1 MSHRFPA
8 CVWPGSPVS
17 PGRCLRSFACLGILA
32 WGTSIFVCAQATQGP
47 PTVEAQ
53 PKQSPDAVDPSAN
66 RPLDAN
72 QLMKLKDQQAKRRS
86 YDAANMERKRQ
97 LTEDSAL
104 LLRLAGELRD
114 EIANVSRDAEGVT
127 LMRKIEEI
135 ERIAHNVQQK
145 MKLTV
150 GAS

>member
-1 MSHRFPA
+1 MLHRFRA
-8 CVWPGSPVS
+8 CVRPGRPVS
-17 PGRCLRSFACLGILA
+17 PGRSWRSFVCLGILA
-32 WGTSIFVCAQATQGP
+32 WSASLFVHAQATQGP
-47 PTVEAQ
+47 PSAETQ

-72 QLMKLKDQQAKRRS
+72 QLMRLKDQQAKRKG
-86 YDAANMERKRQ
+86 YDSANMERKRQ
-97 LTEDSAL
+97 LTEDSTRL
-104 LLRLAGELRD
+104 LKLVGELRD
-114 EIANVSRDAEGVT
+114 EMANVSSDAEGVT
-127 LMRKIEEI
+127 LIRKIEEI

>member
-1 MSHRFPA
+1 MWYRFRA
-8 CVWPGSPVS
+8 SDC
-17 PGRCLRSFACLGILA
+17 PGRLVFSSRSLRVFACLGIFASSLTMLVH
-32 WGTSIFVCAQATQGP
+32 GQAGQGAP
-47 PTVEAQ
+47 QMEAQ

-72 QLMKLKDQQAKRRS
+72 QLMRLKEQQAKRKS
-86 YDAANMERKRQ
+86 YDAANAERKRQ
-97 LTEDSAL
+97 LTEDSAQL
-104 LLRLAGELRD
+104 LKLTGELRN
-114 EIANVSRDAEGVT
+114 EIANISSDADGVT

-150 GAS
+150 GTS

>member
-1 MSHRFPA
+1 MLHSFRVSV
-8 CVWPGSPVS
+8 CLGKPVS
-17 PGRCLRSFACLGILA
+17 PGRCLRSVACLSVLA
-32 WGTSIFVCAQATQGP
+32 WGASTLVHGQATQGP
-47 PTVEAQ
+47 PQVEAQ

-72 QLMKLKDQQAKRRS
+72 QLMKLKDQQAKRKS
-86 YDAANMERKRQ
+86 YDAANAERKRQ

-104 LLRLAGELRD
+104 LLKLVEELRD
-114 EIANVSRDAEGVT
+114 EVVGVSSDASSVT